1 MMEALL
7 VANDFDCDILIGFV
21 VEGPN
26 DLSEAALANYLQDF
40 VAIANVIMNNLT
52 KIRKVLINV
61 SEFYIWLLRQTQHT
75 TRQLCLRISIVMMMF
90 IHDPS
95 SLCERNFTTT
105 TSRPESKVLQWR
117 HNEAFPVSTISEAL
131 RVQNPLPRTD
141 DKSWCQWLTVGMPR
155 EMCLLR
161 VTWEM
166 KLSEIS
172 LDNGGEEKKE
182 LRIVTCLLVISCHK
196 LSSDSH
202 DGIAFFAS
210 KQKWHVNV
218 ICERLL
224 SGFSS
229 AAFWDESS
237 TLPWGFGV
245 LPQVAKTLF
254 VSCMFLLFHYLCFS
268 LLFLCF
274 MARSGAG
281 WEEAIKCIRGK
292 LMFAFCHFFL
302 SPRAFKRKLF
312 TSVNIMRWACTV
324 PSCS

>member
-61 SEFYIWLLRQTQHT
+61 SEFYMWLLRQTQHT

-166 KLSEIS
+166 KISEIS
-172 LDNGGEEKKE
+172 LDNGGEKKE

-202 DGIAFFAS
+202 DGIAFFCEQTKVTRERYLWATPVRVFIS
-210 KQKWHVNV
+210 CLLGRKLNLAVRLWRPPSSRENV
-218 ICERLL
+218 ICVVHV
-224 SGFSS
+224 SIIS
-229 AAFWDESS
+229 
-237 TLPWGFGV
+237 
-245 LPQVAKTLF
+245 LF
-254 VSCMFLLFHYLCFS
+254 VLFFAIFMFHGEEWRGVGGSNKVHSRQINVCLLP
-268 LLFLCF
+268 
-274 MARSGAG
+274 
-281 WEEAIKCIRGK
+281 
-292 LMFAFCHFFL
+292 FL
-302 SPRAFKRKLF
+302 SVAASF
-312 TSVNIMRWACTV
+312 
-324 PSCS
+324 